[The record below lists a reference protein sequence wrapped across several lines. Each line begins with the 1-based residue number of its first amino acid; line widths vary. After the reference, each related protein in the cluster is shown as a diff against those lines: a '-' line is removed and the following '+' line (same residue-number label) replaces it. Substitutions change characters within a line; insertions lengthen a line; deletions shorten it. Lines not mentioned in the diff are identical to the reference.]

1 MHYLLLLASSLLPIL
16 TLASSTA
23 RDPNSNFDPNAFH
36 LQVATCPGIN
46 RAENNKI
53 VDLNLGMFP
62 PIAVYTVL
70 YFNSCLVEYVDVGN
84 PNANRTLLF
93 VHGWPS
99 LWASW
104 KYQIQEFQV

>member
-16 TLASSTA
+16 TLASSAA
-23 RDPNSNFDPNAFH
+23 RDPHSTFDPNAFH

-46 RAENNKI
+46 RAENNKT
-53 VDLNLGMFP
+53 VDLHLGMFP
-62 PIAVYTVL
+62 QSLFTVL
-70 YFNSCLVEYVDVGN
+70 YFNSCSAEYVDVGN